1 VLGVGV
7 GCNRGATAVEIREA
21 IETTLRESGLALQSV
36 ACLATVTAKA
46 DEAGLIQA
54 AREMNLDLNLVTLE
68 QIAHI
73 ESLPNPS
80 PHAQKALGVQGVA
93 EPSALAVAGN
103 ENLLVEKRKF
113 PNVTVAAAIQ
123 RN

>member
-1 VLGVGV
+1 L
-7 GCNRGATAVEIREA
+7 REA
-21 IETTLRESGLALQSV
+21 NLSLQSV
-36 ACLATVTAKA
+36 ACLATITAKA

-54 AREMNLDLNLVTLE
+54 AQEMDWDLNLVTPE
-68 QIAHI
+68 QIAQI

-93 EPSALAVAGN
+93 EPSALVVAGS

-113 PNVTVAAAIQ
+113 QNVTVAIAIVN
-123 RN
+123 RDPKGFENL